1 MAGNGRAGSLT
12 AGANHP
18 AGVQVHYYLHELK
31 EKDSVSLSFYDSKNK
46 LIKTYA
52 TYDKKNKLKVKKGAN
67 SFNWNT
73 VYDGAEKLPGMI
85 LWWANMSGPKAV
97 PGSYKVELSINGKKQ
112 SQPITIIAAP
122 NSEASDADMLSQ
134 FNYVN
139 EVNATVDKAHKS
151 IKNIRAFNKK
161 LSAFEMLYGDREE
174 QGVKDMIAMS
184 KDMKKKFSEV
194 EKALYQTKNRSGQDP
209 LNFPIRLTNKL
220 AHLNS
225 LAQIGDFAPTSQSI
239 EVKDELTAEIEKQLA
254 IFDEVLQSDIKKF
267 NEQFNALNLE
277 YLVIEKEKK

>member
-1 MAGNGRAGSLT
+1 
-12 AGANHP
+12 
-18 AGVQVHYYLHELK
+18 
-31 EKDSVSLSFYDSKNK
+31 
-46 LIKTYA
+46 
-52 TYDKKNKLKVKKGAN
+52 
-67 SFNWNT
+67 
-73 VYDGAEKLPGMI
+73 
-85 LWWANMSGPKAV
+85 
-97 PGSYKVELSINGKKQ
+97 
-112 SQPITIIAAP
+112 
-122 NSEASDADMLSQ
+122 MLAQ

-161 LSAFEMLYGDREE
+161 LSAFEALYGDREE

-184 KDMKKKFSEV
+184 KEMKKKFSEV
-194 EKALYQTKNRSGQDP
+194 EKELYQTKNRSGQDP

-239 EVKDELTAEIEKQLA
+239 EVKDEITAEIEKQLT
-254 IFDEVLQSDIKKF
+254 IFDQVLKSDIKKF
-267 NEQFNALNLE
+267 NEQFNTLNLE

>member
-1 MAGNGRAGSLT
+1 
-12 AGANHP
+12 
-18 AGVQVHYYLHELK
+18 
-31 EKDSVSLSFYDSKNK
+31 
-46 LIKTYA
+46 
-52 TYDKKNKLKVKKGAN
+52 
-67 SFNWNT
+67 
-73 VYDGAEKLPGMI
+73 
-85 LWWANMSGPKAV
+85 
-97 PGSYKVELSINGKKQ
+97 
-112 SQPITIIAAP
+112 
-122 NSEASDADMLSQ
+122 
-134 FNYVN
+134 
-139 EVNATVDKAHKS
+139 
-151 IKNIRAFNKK
+151 
-161 LSAFEMLYGDREE
+161 
-174 QGVKDMIAMS
+174 MIAMS

-254 IFDEVLQSDIKKF
+254 IFDQVLQSDIKKF